1 MGIAD
6 EYKKIT
12 QNTTGTIIK
21 RYPVAYYPQ
30 LTTEDYIR
38 GYIMRYFI
46 KMKTSPNNTILE
58 IKEDDYKKY
67 SAKDVFSAGAL
78 FITTS
83 LRWKITGNRNDVI
96 VGNTNTVEN
105 KELSMKNIG
114 LRLSN
119 RLEFW
124 K

>member
-6 EYKKIT
+6 EYKNVT
-12 QNTTGTIIK
+12 QNDGTIVRK
-21 RYPVAYYPQ
+21 YPTAYYPQ
-30 LTTEDYIR
+30 LTNEDYIR

-46 KMKTSPNNTILE
+46 KLKTNSNNTIIE
-58 IKEDDYKKY
+58 IKEDSYKKY
-67 SAKDVFSAGAL
+67 SATDVFSAGAL
-78 FITTS
+78 FQSVS
-83 LRWKITGNRNDVI
+83 LRWKITGTRTDAI

-105 KELSMKNIG
+105 KETLMKNIG